1 DHCLRPRSLHPVSLH
16 AALPISDQVRAC
28 VVDLEEA
35 HPRTDRGDL
44 RDPGDAFHP
53 VPAATA
59 VPTDPVTVGVQ
70 LTQLRAGVLGPA
82 TGTPSTSV
90 DLEPNPGVLTLLDQ
104 VEAVR
109 GIEAVLD
116 LVLVPAQVVRAPTD
130 TGIALADT
138 DIEVVLSRVIADPQ
152 RLARVSGTTILRG

>member
-59 VPTDPVTVGVQ
+59 VPTDPVTVGFQ

-82 TGTPSTSV
+82 TGTDRKSTRLNSSHV
-90 DLEPNPGVLTLLDQ
+90 KISY
-104 VEAVR
+104 AVFC
-109 GIEAVLD
+109 
-116 LVLVPAQVVRAPTD
+116 
-130 TGIALADT
+130 
-138 DIEVVLSRVIADPQ
+138 
-152 RLARVSGTTILRG
+152 